1 MWTRRALAV
10 VALAAA
16 VAVLLATVELSGKEP
31 RVDAPGVQTLPLRPL
46 QVPGARIMR
55 DSAHALR
62 VAVPPGW
69 RRSRQRVTP
78 RLAPT
83 ESSIL
88 VLTTF
93 PVRVLGRHACTD
105 SPGMPQVRIGARE
118 ALIHVQE
125 LLDAQPGT
133 KPRRPQVLRL
143 RKQLRGPRRCASRPG
158 IVGLRS
164 WFRAHGRLIQVTAV
178 AGERT
183 STRRRR
189 ELLGI
194 LESLRFGPP
203 APVAVSV
210 HPPSGNSATRFRVA
224 LVSTH
229 RSGRRGRRVR
239 NYWAE
244 VEGSGGIAC
253 VVETEAWF
261 SSGPPGARL
270 HAELDP
276 TRTKGGR
283 WCPGPVDGV
292 VRYRDGFCGRPGR
305 CWGVHT
311 RVAGRFRFV
320 VRPP

>member
-1 MWTRRALAV
+1 
-10 VALAAA
+10 
-16 VAVLLATVELSGKEP
+16 
-31 RVDAPGVQTLPLRPL
+31 
-46 QVPGARIMR
+46 MR
-55 DSAHALR
+55 DSARALR
-62 VAVPPGW
+62 AAVPPGW

-210 HPPSGNSATRFRVA
+210 HPPSGNSATRFRLA

-244 VEGSGGIAC
+244 VRGPRQIAC
-253 VVETEAWF
+253 VIENEAPF
-261 SSGPPGARL
+261 SSGPPGAQL
-270 HAELDP
+270 HAVLDP
-276 TRTKGGR
+276 RRTKGQR
-283 WCPGPVDGV
+283 WCRGRFNGV
-292 VRYRDGFCGRPGR
+292 VRYRDGLCRPSGE
-305 CWGVHT
+305 CPHMHT
-311 RVAGRFRFV
+311 RIAGRFRFV
-320 VRPP
+320 VR